1 MTDKLMSKRQSNH
14 KKVGLKTLVMMLSLL
29 MIFSLSAFDVFADSS
44 GPRSPG
50 FVSSQNYVTFR
61 GVWVNKPYAMTSDN
75 VYTTAA
81 VTNAQ
86 EYTEWLK
93 AGNYGFTIPANA
105 TITGIQANVERK
117 QVITENVPGT
127 TLGMYDFMACLM
139 INGTIV
145 TTSNIVADAIPYY
158 WPSNEEVKTFGGPTS
173 LWGLSL
179 TPADVNNGNFGFAIL
194 PKKAYLVAGYP
205 YVTAY
210 PWVDYMSMTVYYTL
224 PSTDTSPPV
233 IAAQSNMFVEA
244 TSANGAIVNFAPTA
258 TDNVD
263 PSVTVV
269 TSPASGSQFPIGTTT
284 VTCNATDLAGN
295 PAIPVTFDVIVQ
307 DTTAPVINLTGND
320 AVNLNQNLTY
330 TEEGATWTD
339 AVDGNGA
346 AIVGGD
352 VVNTSI
358 PGTYLVTYD
367 YTDTAGNPALQV
379 TRTVNILDTIPP
391 VIAAQSDMIVE
402 ATSANGA
409 IVSFTPT
416 ATDNFDPSVT
426 VTTTPASGSQF
437 TLGTTQV
444 TCNAVDLAG
453 NAAVPITFNVTV
465 VDTTAPVITLTGNNP
480 YSIHYA
486 STYTEPGA
494 IWNDVVDGTGSAAV
508 GGQTVNTL
516 IPGNYVITYNY
527 TDAAGN
533 PAIEVTRTVTVEKW
547 ATIVVSTDVKNWKG
561 MNVIDPHLFTIQLD
575 GSTNQFISQTLSATY
590 DHLAPG
596 TYTIMQLIDSK
607 YVLKSITG
615 DNDAIAAN
623 GATITVGSG
632 QTANLTFVNWK
643 FQPNKK

>member
-14 KKVGLKTLVMMLSLL
+14 KKVGLKTLVMMLSLF

-44 GPRSPG
+44 GVHSA
-50 FVSSQNYVTFR
+50 STVT
-61 GVWVNKPYAMTSDN
+61 GWTNPNNSTVSDN
-75 VYTTAA
+75 VYSTLTYPSNLSS
-81 VTNAQ
+81 TQ
-86 EYTEWLK
+86 F
-93 AGNYGFTIPANA
+93 GFSIPEGSTIN
-105 TITGIQANVERK
+105 GVEVQVERY
-117 QVITENVPGT
+117 INNW
-127 TLGMYDFMACLM
+127 YSSYADSMACLI
-139 INGTIV
+139 INGAPNYN
-145 TTSNIVADAIPYY
+145 SNRAVLWTY
-158 WPSNEEVKTFGGPTS
+158 WSRFTEETKVFGGPTD
-173 LWGLSL
+173 LWGMTL
-179 TPADVNNGNFGFAIL
+179 TPADINNGGFGFL
-194 PKKAYLVAGYP
+194 LSPVKSGSG
-205 YVTAY
+205 VTAF
-210 PWVDYMSMTVYYTL
+210 VDYIGMTVYYT
-224 PSTDTSPPV
+224 PPATDTTPPV
-233 IAAQSNMFVEA
+233 IASQSNMFVEA
-244 TSANGAIVNFAPTA
+244 TGANGAIVNFAPTA

-269 TSPASGSQFPIGTTT
+269 TSPASGSLFPIGTTT

-307 DTTAPVINLTGND
+307 DTTAPVISLTGND
-320 AVNLNQNLTY
+320 PVNINQNLTY

-339 AVDGNGA
+339 AVDGSGA

-352 VVNTSI
+352 IVNTSI

-367 YTDTAGNPALQV
+367 YTDTAGNTALQV
-379 TRTVNILDTIPP
+379 TRTVNVLDTIPP

-453 NAAVPITFNVTV
+453 NAAVPVTFNVTV

-486 STYTEPGA
+486 SIYAEPGA
-494 IWNDVVDGTGSAAV
+494 IWTDAVDGTGSPII